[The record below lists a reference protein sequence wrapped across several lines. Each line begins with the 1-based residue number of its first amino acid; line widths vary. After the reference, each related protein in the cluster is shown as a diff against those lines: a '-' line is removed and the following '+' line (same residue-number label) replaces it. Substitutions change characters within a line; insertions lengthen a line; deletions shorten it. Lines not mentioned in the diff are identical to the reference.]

1 MATLILNSVKFSSS
15 VRVFAWLMAVGAL
28 VLMLTL
34 LTMEI
39 MDDPTPSQDIKILDW
54 IVGWDFWGVTTLLKI
69 VSTITD
75 KMAGFVY
82 VALAAI

>member
-1 MATLILNSVKFSSS
+1 
-15 VRVFAWLMAVGAL
+15 
-28 VLMLTL
+28 
-34 LTMEI
+34 
-39 MDDPTPSQDIKILDW
+39 LDW

-75 KMAGFVY
+75 KVAGFVY

>member
-1 MATLILNSVKFSSS
+1 
-15 VRVFAWLMAVGAL
+15 LMAVGAL

-39 MDDPTPSQDIKILDW
+39 MDDPTPSQDIRILDW
-54 IVGWDFWGVTTLLKI
+54 IVDWDFWGVTTLLKI